1 MIARRFV
8 VALVLLSSLACVP
21 AVTRERMR
29 AEHEAGVARVPA
41 NAPAGL
47 FAEGYW
53 TGTMRGEPP
62 VAGVTNWAWPGSTGA
77 TRLPALSQALYRDVS
92 LEVTP
97 WRDSARVA
105 LVLAPM
111 GANPRTARLFPR
123 DMRVTGDTVTFVL
136 GYVMG
141 WRDVSCRLVE
151 RHDAS
156 WSGGCSSPDGD
167 RALQLALHVPRV
179 ASR

>member
-1 MIARRFV
+1 MIARRFA
-8 VALVLLSSLACVP
+8 VALVLVSSVACVP
-21 AVTRERMR
+21 AATRERMR
-29 AEHEAGVARVPA
+29 AEHEAGIARVPA

-53 TGTMRGEPP
+53 TGTMSGEPP
-62 VAGVTNWAWPGSTGA
+62 VMTASSFGWTSGPGTATNFAP
-77 TRLPALSQALYRDVS
+77 RPLYRDVS

-111 GANPRTARLFPR
+111 GSNPRTPRLFPR